1 MKNRTNTRWLT
12 QLALLVAVLL
22 VMNYTPLGYLQVGPL
37 SMSLLTIPVAIG
49 AMTLGPVAGAILGG
63 VFGTTSFVS
72 ALRTPSVMSAAMLQA
87 SPVGTFITCFVARV
101 LVGLCAGWVY
111 IGIKKLLPKNTKL
124 CCAVGAVATP
134 LLNTFWFMLSLCV
147 FFFNTEYVQSLC
159 ATFGTTNPF
168 LFVCAF
174 VGVQALIEA
183 VGCGIVATLVTVPAK
198 NRAPAVFCI
207 FRYYSTFKIVP
218 PPITLSPLYSTT
230 AWPGAMARWGA
241 AKSTRTRPSGSRV
254 AVAGRS
260 GWW

>member
-72 ALRTPSVMSAAMLQA
+72 ALQA

-183 VGCGIVATLVTVPAK
+183 VGCGIVATLVTVPLLK
-198 NRAPAVFCI
+198 FL
-207 FRYYSTFKIVP
+207 K
-218 PPITLSPLYSTT
+218 
-230 AWPGAMARWGA
+230 
-241 AKSTRTRPSGSRV
+241 K
-254 AVAGRS
+254 
-260 GWW
+260 

>member
-49 AMTLGPVAGAILGG
+49 AMTLGPVAGALLGG
-63 VFGTTSFVS
+63 VFGTTSIVS

-159 ATFGTTNPF
+159 ATFGTTHPF

-183 VGCGIVATLVTVPAK
+183 VGCGIVATLVTVPLLK
-198 NRAPAVFCI
+198 FL
-207 FRYYSTFKIVP
+207 K
-218 PPITLSPLYSTT
+218 
-230 AWPGAMARWGA
+230 
-241 AKSTRTRPSGSRV
+241 K
-254 AVAGRS
+254 
-260 GWW
+260 

>member
-101 LVGLCAGWVY
+101 LVGFA
-111 IGIKKLLPKNTKL
+111 P
-124 CCAVGAVATP
+124 
-134 LLNTFWFMLSLCV
+134 
-147 FFFNTEYVQSLC
+147 
-159 ATFGTTNPF
+159 
-168 LFVCAF
+168 
-174 VGVQALIEA
+174 
-183 VGCGIVATLVTVPAK
+183 VGCTLASKSCCPK
-198 NRAPAVFCI
+198 YQAVL
-207 FRYYSTFKIVP
+207 R
-218 PPITLSPLYSTT
+218 
-230 AWPGAMARWGA
+230 R
-241 AKSTRTRPSGSRV
+241 
-254 AVAGRS
+254 GRC
-260 GWW
+260 WQRRC

>member
-111 IGIKKLLPKNTKL
+111 IGIKKLLPKSTKL

-174 VGVQALIEA
+174 VGVQALIDYDDTHAKYSVGEIGNGMKYTIERASVVREIQA
-183 VGCGIVATLVTVPAK
+183 VEGSKLIFKKVLPLMGVEFVRYGMLTVVPFPFKYLREYIVK
-198 NRAPAVFCI
+198 EE
-207 FRYYSTFKIVP
+207 
-218 PPITLSPLYSTT
+218 
-230 AWPGAMARWGA
+230 
-241 AKSTRTRPSGSRV
+241 KSV
-254 AVAGRS
+254 
-260 GWW
+260 

>member
-101 LVGLCAGWVY
+101 LVALRRLGVHWHQKAAAQKHQAVLRRGRCGNAAAEH
-111 IGIKKLLPKNTKL
+111 LLVHAF
-124 CCAVGAVATP
+124 AVRV
-134 LLNTFWFMLSLCV
+134 
-147 FFFNTEYVQSLC
+147 
-159 ATFGTTNPF
+159 
-168 LFVCAF
+168 LF
-174 VGVQALIEA
+174 
-183 VGCGIVATLVTVPAK
+183 
-198 NRAPAVFCI
+198 
-207 FRYYSTFKIVP
+207 
-218 PPITLSPLYSTT
+218 
-230 AWPGAMARWGA
+230 
-241 AKSTRTRPSGSRV
+241 
-254 AVAGRS
+254 
-260 GWW
+260 

>member
-1 MKNRTNTRWLT
+1 MKNRTNIRWLT

-124 CCAVGAVATP
+124 CCAVRV
-134 LLNTFWFMLSLCV
+134 L
-147 FFFNTEYVQSLC
+147 
-159 ATFGTTNPF
+159 F
-168 LFVCAF
+168 LHRVCA
-174 VGVQALIEA
+174 VSLRNLRHHQPVPVRLRICRRAGVDRSRWLRH
-183 VGCGIVATLVTVPAK
+183 CGNPCH
-198 NRAPAVFCI
+198 R
-207 FRYYSTFKIVP
+207 S
-218 PPITLSPLYSTT
+218 
-230 AWPGAMARWGA
+230 A
-241 AKSTRTRPSGSRV
+241 AEIPEKV
-254 AVAGRS
+254 K
-260 GWW
+260 

>member
-183 VGCGIVATLVTVPAK
+183 VGCGIVATLVTVPLLK
-198 NRAPAVFCI
+198 FL
-207 FRYYSTFKIVP
+207 K
-218 PPITLSPLYSTT
+218 
-230 AWPGAMARWGA
+230 
-241 AKSTRTRPSGSRV
+241 K
-254 AVAGRS
+254 
-260 GWW
+260 

>member
-1 MKNRTNTRWLT
+1 MKNRNNTRWLT

-124 CCAVGAVATP
+124 CCALGGLSAPV
-134 LLNTFWFMLSLCV
+134 LNTV
-147 FFFNTEYVQSLC
+147 FFMGFLVLIFYNCDYVQNL
-159 ATFGTTNPF
+159 ANTLGAQN
-168 LFVCAF
+168 AF
-174 VGVQALIEA
+174 MFIVLLVGVQA
-183 VGCGIVATLVTVPAK
+183 
-198 NRAPAVFCI
+198 I
-207 FRYYSTFKIVP
+207 FEWV
-218 PPITLSPLYSTT
+218 LCC
-230 AWPGAMARWGA
+230 
-241 AKSTRTRPSGSRV
+241 V
-254 AVAGRS
+254 VAGAVSLPVRKYLKMN
-260 GWW
+260 

>member
-1 MKNRTNTRWLT
+1 MRCTLKKRRQQEEIEYEKPYQHPLLT

-159 ATFGTTNPF
+159 ATFGTTNRSCSSAP
-168 LFVCAF
+168 LSACRRWSKPLAA
-174 VGVQALIEA
+174 ALWQ
-183 VGCGIVATLVTVPAK
+183 P
-198 NRAPAVFCI
+198 
-207 FRYYSTFKIVP
+207 
-218 PPITLSPLYSTT
+218 LSPF
-230 AWPGAMARWGA
+230 RC
-241 AKSTRTRPSGSRV
+241 
-254 AVAGRS
+254 
-260 GWW
+260 

>member
-124 CCAVGAVATP
+124 CCAVGASRPGSQRRDRRRGRCGNAAAEH
-134 LLNTFWFMLSLCV
+134 LLVHAFAV
-147 FFFNTEYVQSLC
+147 RV
-159 ATFGTTNPF
+159 
-168 LFVCAF
+168 LF
-174 VGVQALIEA
+174 
-183 VGCGIVATLVTVPAK
+183 
-198 NRAPAVFCI
+198 
-207 FRYYSTFKIVP
+207 
-218 PPITLSPLYSTT
+218 
-230 AWPGAMARWGA
+230 
-241 AKSTRTRPSGSRV
+241 
-254 AVAGRS
+254 
-260 GWW
+260 